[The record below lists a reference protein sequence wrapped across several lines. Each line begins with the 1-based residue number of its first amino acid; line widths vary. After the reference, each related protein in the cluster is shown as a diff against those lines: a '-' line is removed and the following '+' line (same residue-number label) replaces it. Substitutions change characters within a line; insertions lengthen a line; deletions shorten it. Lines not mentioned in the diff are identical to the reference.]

1 MGNQWGAHRRGSRG
15 KRRVTYQRARLS
27 KPWLAL
33 ANDEGPNFS
42 LAFQHLRPHQHFHI
56 NEFV

>member
-1 MGNQWGAHRRGSRG
+1 MGNQWGAHRRGSCG

-33 ANDEGPNFS
+33 AKARP
-42 LAFQHLRPHQHFHI
+42 LR
-56 NEFV
+56 